1 MNSNFFKP
9 QIMKH
14 LNLNRSYFYKT
25 GLLILM
31 LMQVF
36 ASYAQS
42 VVKGYVRDSGGA
54 AIPGATVRV
63 QETNQTDQTD
73 ANGFFQI
80 STERFPVTLE
90 VTSLG
95 YEPLLRLV
103 REASELSF
111 EMSPSSN
118 ELDEV
123 VVVAYGTQTRRNVVG
138 SVAQIRGE
146 ELEKAPVM
154 NLTNALAGR
163 VPGLTTLQ
171 QSGRPGADNAAVRIR
186 GISTYGNA
194 SPLIIIDGVE
204 RESFAYLD
212 PSEVQTMS
220 FLKDAISTAPY
231 GVRGS
236 NGIILI
242 TTKKGATGAPKFT
255 YTGTYNIG
263 QNTRFPEFLNGP
275 DYMEW
280 YNKGVEVDNDYL
292 INNGIDPVPYLYA
305 QEWIDDLRNGT
316 NTNPLFGDTDW
327 IGMLVGRNSH
337 SHNHS

>member
-73 ANGFFQI
+73 ANGFFPL
-80 STERFPVTLE
+80 STGRFPGTLA
-90 VTSLG
+90 VTSVG

-103 REASELSF
+103 SEARELSF
-111 EMSPSSN
+111 EMSPSSH

-154 NLTNALAGR
+154 NLTTALAGR

-171 QSGRPGADNAAVRIR
+171 QSGRPGADNATLRIR

-194 SPLIIIDGVE
+194 SPLIIIDCFA
-204 RESFAYLD
+204 RESWAYLD
-212 PSEVQTMS
+212 TADVQT
-220 FLKDAISTAPY
+220 
-231 GVRGS
+231 
-236 NGIILI
+236 I
-242 TTKKGATGAPKFT
+242 TFT
-255 YTGTYNIG
+255 
-263 QNTRFPEFLNGP
+263 Q
-275 DYMEW
+275 
-280 YNKGVEVDNDYL
+280 
-292 INNGIDPVPYLYA
+292 YA
-305 QEWIDDLRNGT
+305 
-316 NTNPLFGDTDW
+316 
-327 IGMLVGRNSH
+327 
-337 SHNHS
+337 